1 MGVSCVLL
9 SLFVT
14 LIQCNTLVLL
24 DNASIKE
31 THSIF
36 FNTLKEQGFQLVFKT
51 ADDPGLA
58 LTKHGEYLYKNLII
72 FSPSVEEFGGSI
84 DVPAITK
91 FVDEGGNVLVAAS
104 SSVGAPI
111 RDLGSDC
118 GIEIDEEKT
127 SVIGHHNFDTT
138 DDGTHTTFLT
148 DAATAAVK
156 SKVMFPSA
164 VDGPVLFKGVGMT
177 ADSDNPLVLEILTAS
192 STAYSYYPD
201 EKISEYPLAV
211 GKN

>member
-1 MGVSCVLL
+1 MGLYKMEAKSTCHRFSLVTLAIL

-14 LIQCNTLVLL
+14 YLQCSTLVLI
-24 DNASIKE
+24 DNASTKE

-36 FNTLKEQGFQLVFKT
+36 FGLLKEQGFQLTFKT
-51 ADDPGLA
+51 ADDSGLA

-111 RDLGSDC
+111 
-118 GIEIDEEKT
+118 
-127 SVIGHHNFDTT
+127 
-138 DDGTHTTFLT
+138 
-148 DAATAAVK
+148 
-156 SKVMFPSA
+156 
-164 VDGPVLFKGVGMT
+164 
-177 ADSDNPLVLEILTAS
+177 
-192 STAYSYYPD
+192 
-201 EKISEYPLAV
+201 
-211 GKN
+211 